1 MKSPE
6 INTYLIFQKGF
17 TWHTKGA
24 CNVKG
29 YLFTPDG
36 NFLFGEELAAY
47 FSGIHDIEKIKSA
60 IRTSNGCFSLIVM
73 HHDVCLLAVD
83 PVRTFPLL
91 YSFNKN
97 TLFISDSFDTLLDKV
112 NNVALNM
119 EAAAEFMATGYVT
132 GKETLCKG
140 IKQVQAGEMI
150 IFKTGGEELAEEFYH
165 TYQTDTVYKESE
177 EYLSEELGRIFDNV
191 GQRLVT
197 SLQGRHA
204 IVSLSGGYDSRLIAC
219 MLKSA
224 GYHDV
229 TCLTYGRKDC
239 PDMLIAEKVAEKL
252 DYPWL
257 FVEYNYELIKDY
269 TGDTGFHEYY
279 RFAANGVSMFYL
291 QDYFAVKYLKENKI
305 IPEDAIFVPGHTG
318 DFLAGTNFVKHGL
331 KPGPESP
338 EKLAGRIWRSKYIFC
353 PVPCRNRA
361 SIKNRIHRTLAEKRV
376 MEGAFSYSIHE
387 DWDIKEKFA
396 KFIVNSARIY
406 EWFGY
411 EYRLPFWDDELAGF
425 FRQVP
430 YDLKKNRKLY
440 DAVLID
446 SYFSRYGLNFP
457 VEIRP
462 SARVQ
467 RDAYIKSRIKRSL
480 PQFIKP
486 VFLNKKDPIFYY
498 EITRELQKDMERNG
512 IRIRMCN
519 HSFNSLIVQWYVEK
533 LTKEVRE

>member
-1 MKSPE
+1 M
-6 INTYLIFQKGF
+6 
-17 TWHTKGA
+17 
-24 CNVKG
+24 KG

-36 NFLFGEELAAY
+36 NLLYGEELAAY

-60 IRTSNGCFSLIVM
+60 VRTSNGCFSLIVM
-73 HHDVCLLAVD
+73 HHDKCLLAVD

-91 YSFNKN
+91 YSFNNN
-97 TLFISDSFDTLLDKV
+97 TLFISDSFDTLVSKV
-112 NNVALNM
+112 NNVALNV
-119 EAAAEFMATGYVT
+119 EAAEEFRATGYVT
-132 GKETLCKG
+132 GKETLCEG

-150 IFKTGGEELAEEFYH
+150 IFKTGGDELKEEFYH
-165 TYQTDTVYKESE
+165 TYQTDIVYQESE
-177 EYLSEELGRIFDNV
+177 KYLLEELGRIFDNV
-191 GQRLVT
+191 GQRLIT

-204 IVSLSGGYDSRLIAC
+204 IVSLSGGFDSRLIAC

-224 GYHDV
+224 GYQDV

-252 DYPWL
+252 DYTWL
-257 FVEYNYELIKDY
+257 FVEYNDELIKDY
-269 TGDTGFHEYY
+269 TGDPGFHEYY

-291 QDYFAVKYLKENKI
+291 QDYFTVKYLKEHKA
-305 IPEDAIFVPGHTG
+305 IPEDAIFIPGHTG
-318 DFLAGTNFVKHGL
+318 DFLAGTNFIKHGL
-331 KPGPESP
+331 KPGPESI
-338 EKLAGRIWRSKYIFC
+338 EKLAGRIWRTKYAFC
-353 PVPCRNRA
+353 PLPRRSRA
-361 SIKNRIHRTLAEKRV
+361 CINNRIRRTLAEKRI
-376 MEGAFSYSIHE
+376 MDGAFSYSIHE
-387 DWDIKEKFA
+387 DWDMKEKFA
-396 KFIVNSARIY
+396 KFIVNSARVY

-411 EYRLPFWDDELAGF
+411 EYRLPFWDDELVRF

-440 DAVLID
+440 DTVLKD

-467 RDAYIKSRIKRSL
+467 RDAYIKSRIKRAL

-486 VFLNKKDPIFYY
+486 VFLDKKDPVFYY

-512 IRIRMCN
+512 IRIRIYN

-533 LTKEVRE
+533 LKGRVGNGEMEGKRERGTEG